1 MSELPEPSG
10 AGRAPSADSSP
21 DAPRP
26 YLKKAIG
33 GLGFFSLA
41 FGSMIGVGWIT
52 ALGSWFEQAGPVGAM
67 LAFLLGGALM
77 LVIGLCY
84 AEVMP
89 MLPVAGGEVA
99 YAYKAYGTQKAFVIG
114 WFLAFGYLSVSA
126 FEAISVGVVLSYLFP
141 GLTFAPL
148 YEVGD
153 TTVYGSHIALAFVFT
168 GFITLINYLG
178 VAVATRVQVLL
189 TLTFLACTTLFVAA
203 GIINGDPSNLEP
215 WLGGM
220 AGGSADASVADQL
233 VTPATGT
240 GAAGIWVALSG
251 ILAVFVTAPFW
262 FVGFDTI
269 PQAAEERR
277 EGQPLRALGTYVVL
291 AIVGSTLFYVAV
303 IFGAGASAP
312 WQSTVGANLPTAA
325 AFDSA
330 FESDLMVNLVL
341 TAGVIGLL
349 TSWNGFFLAGT
360 RVIFA
365 LGRGHVIDSSF
376 GRTHPRYATP
386 SKAILFSA
394 IVTVAAAFLGRG
406 ALIAVVDV
414 GSFCIALAFLGVAL
428 SLVRL
433 RKRFPD
439 LERPYRMPGGNGL
452 AWIAA
457 AGSLFILLVM
467 LTPGSPGMLVWPL
480 EWAILA
486 GLTGAGAWFW
496 LAARRY
502 REQVSEQERGRLI
515 LEEYS

>member
-1 MSELPEPSG
+1 MRDG
-10 AGRAPSADSSP
+10 ARTGSH
-21 DAPRP
+21 
-26 YLKKAIG
+26 LKKVIG
-33 GLGFFSLA
+33 GWGFFSLA

-84 AEVMP
+84 AEVTP

-126 FEAISVGVVLSYLFP
+126 FEAISVGVVLSYLLP
-141 GLTFAPL
+141 GITFAPL
-148 YEVGD
+148 YDVGG
-153 TTVYGSHIALAFVFT
+153 TTVYGSHIALAFAFT
-168 GFITLINYLG
+168 ALITLINYLG

-189 TLTFLACTTLFVAA
+189 TLTFLAFTTVFVVA
-203 GIINGDPSNLEP
+203 GVVNGDPGNLEP
-215 WLGGM
+215 WLSGVTSGTVGGVGGPGAVAEPVTDLGG
-220 AGGSADASVADQL
+220 AGL
-233 VTPATGT
+233 
-240 GAAGIWVALSG
+240 WVAASG

-277 EGQPLRALGTYVVL
+277 EGQPLRALGTYLMV
-291 AIVGSTLFYVAV
+291 AIVGSTIFYLAV
-303 IFGAGASAP
+303 ILGAGMSAP
-312 WQSTVGANLPTAA
+312 WQSIVDAELPTAA

-330 FESDLMVNLVL
+330 FESDLIVNLVL
-341 TAGVIGLL
+341 SAGVIGLL

-365 LGRGHVIDSSF
+365 LGRGRILDASF

-386 SKAILFSA
+386 SKAILFSG

-406 ALIAVVDV
+406 ALIAVVHV

-433 RKRFPD
+433 RKDFPE
-439 LERPYRMPGGNGL
+439 LERPYRMPGGNAL

-480 EWAILA
+480 EWVILGLVSVA
-486 GLTGAGAWFW
+486 GVGFWVAGS
-496 LAARRY
+496 RHRGKID
-502 REQVSEQERGRLI
+502 ETERAGLI
-515 LEEYS
+515 LEDYA